1 MTGVDIFEVARIT
14 PAGADAVFGLVA
26 MAHPDVT
33 PEGWATFL
41 HENSQDGARPRGI
54 FALRDARGMP
64 HALFTFRVTQSI
76 AGTAALEIA
85 ELAMLR
91 LPGTHLVDALLA
103 EGASAV
109 SKDVATKAYAEAQK
123 ILVDDVALNW
133 LYEMQNVTINRKKVK
148 NLVNTGIGLNQYMDE
163 VWISK

>member
-33 PEGWATFL
+33 PEGWAAFL
-41 HENSQDGARPRGI
+41 RENSQDGARPRGT

-76 AGTAALEIA
+76 AGTAALEIS

-91 LPGTHLVDALLA
+91 LPGTHLVDALLRFA
-103 EGASAV
+103 NRLAVELDLPRIAISFERSAAWPQDHDALQR
-109 SKDVATKAYAEAQK
+109 SGFQ
-123 ILVDDVALNW
+123 VDRVMVLGRARF
-133 LYEMQNVTINRKKVK
+133 EPAPH
-148 NLVNTGIGLNQYMDE
+148 G
-163 VWISK
+163 